1 MRALVTGGAGFIG
14 SSLCEALA
22 NDGWALTVLDNMSTG
37 SKKNLDQ
44 IVHSARGTDLKIIVG
59 DCTRLSI
66 ARDALRS
73 CDTIFHFAANPEV
86 RMDRANP
93 VDCFQQNVYATY
105 VMLEA
110 FRHSRADTV
119 VFASSSTVY
128 GEANILPTPEDYSP
142 LEPISIYAGSKL
154 GCEALVAAYCHAF
167 GKHGV
172 ILRFANIVGP
182 RSGHGVVPDFIA
194 RLQKNPR
201 ELEILGDGTQTK
213 SYVYIDDCVDA
224 ILRSVEEP
232 MGPVEIF
239 NVGSQDQVDVRTI
252 GGLVAREVGL
262 KDVELKFD
270 GGMPDGRGWLG
281 DIKKMLLDVRKL
293 QSKGWT
299 PKYNSTEAVRM
310 TVRSIL
316 NGRTLRNQPT

>member
-1 MRALVTGGAGFIG
+1 
-14 SSLCEALA
+14 
-22 NDGWALTVLDNMSTG
+22 
-37 SKKNLDQ
+37 
-44 IVHSARGTDLKIIVG
+44 
-59 DCTRLSI
+59 
-66 ARDALRS
+66 
-73 CDTIFHFAANPEV
+73 
-86 RMDRANP
+86 
-93 VDCFQQNVYATY
+93 
-105 VMLEA
+105 
-110 FRHSRADTV
+110 
-119 VFASSSTVY
+119 
-128 GEANILPTPEDYSP
+128 
-142 LEPISIYAGSKL
+142 
-154 GCEALVAAYCHAF
+154 
-167 GKHGV
+167 
-172 ILRFANIVGP
+172 
-182 RSGHGVVPDFIA
+182 
-194 RLQKNPR
+194 
-201 ELEILGDGTQTK
+201 
-213 SYVYIDDCVDA
+213 
-224 ILRSVEEP
+224 